1 MCEIVNAFSYRYIPI
16 SILGSHV
23 LLAAETGC
31 GKTLSYLLPIIKNL
45 IGSEAS
51 NLNTPKAVVIVPNR
65 ELAYQVGEVAQ
76 ILANSVG
83 LNVKILVGG
92 RTKKIMM
99 NPDFDKI
106 DLLVATPGALGK
118 LSTVG
123 IYKLNEVIYQRRFF

>member
-1 MCEIVNAFSYRYIPI
+1 M
-16 SILGSHV
+16 

-45 IGSEAS
+45 IGNEAS
-51 NLNTPKAVVIVPNR
+51 DLNTPKAVVIVPNR

-76 ILANSVG
+76 TLASPLG
-83 LNVKILVGG
+83 LKVQILVGG
-92 RTKKIMM
+92 KTKRIMM
-99 NPDFDKI
+99 NPEFAKI

-123 IYKLNEVIYQRRFF
+123 IYKLNEVIFSSFSKHFLNSIVLRNLFCRCNTQF